1 MLKMFKVF
9 MKRIVTKNRINK
21 MIIIMMIEYK
31 DLEIKMN
38 NTMNMMEGSLEEE
51 VILMIAWELISINI
65 IKCSITVEI
74 WDLVALKIRLLSKSS
89 NNNKI
94 LNYQIFNKR
103 NELIIAIIKLSILFL
118 KLLIL

>member
-1 MLKMFKVF
+1 MLKMLKVF
-9 MKRIVTKNRINK
+9 MKRIVTKNRINR

-31 DLEIKMN
+31 DLEIKMSS
-38 NTMNMMEGSLEEE
+38 TMNMKEGSLEEE

-74 WDLVALKIRLLSKSS
+74 WDLVALKIRLLLKSS

-103 NELIIAIIKLSILFL
+103 NELIIVIIKLSILFL